1 MIAETMAGIA
11 LVKSGV
17 EFIKSNIQTAQDIS
31 SFAGAID
38 KMFTGQEEINKKR
51 SKNSGVGVKD
61 QLGIKSVASEVIDA
75 KLAAEAMDE
84 MRQLIDNRFGFGTWK
99 SIVDLRAQRI
109 KEQKEAELL
118 ARKKHREAVKER
130 DEAIKTAMGVVAAV
144 IVIGGMFAAMIFI
157 FTR

>member
-1 MIAETMAGIA
+1 MFAEAMAGIA

-38 KMFTGQEEINKKR
+38 NMFAGQEQINKKR
-51 SKNSGVGVKD
+51 SKKAGVGVAD

-109 KEQKEAELL
+109 KEQKEAEEL
-118 ARKKHREAVKER
+118 ARKKQRQANQER
-130 DEAIKTAMGVVAAV
+130 DHAIKTALGAIAAV
-144 IVIGGMFAAMIFI
+144 MVIGGMFVAMVFV
-157 FTR
+157 FTN

>member
-1 MIAETMAGIA
+1 MFAEAMAGIA

-38 KMFTGQEEINKKR
+38 NMFAGQEQINKKR
-51 SKNSGVGVKD
+51 SKKAGVGVAD

-109 KEQKEAELL
+109 KEQKEAEEL
-118 ARKKHREAVKER
+118 ARKKQRQANEER
-130 DEAIKTAMGVVAAV
+130 DHAIKTALGAVAAIV
-144 IVIGGMFAAMIFI
+144 VIGGMFVAMVVVFKS
-157 FTR
+157 

>member
-1 MIAETMAGIA
+1 MFAEAMAGIA

-17 EFIKSNIQTAQDIS
+17 EFIKSNIQTAQDIG

-38 KMFTGQEEINKKR
+38 NMFAGQEQINKKR
-51 SKNSGVGVKD
+51 SKKAGVGVAD

-109 KEQKEAELL
+109 KEQKEAEEL
-118 ARKKHREAVKER
+118 ARRKQRQANQER
-130 DEAIKTAMGVVAAV
+130 DHAIKTAVGAIAAV
-144 IVIGGMFAAMIFI
+144 MVIGGMFVAMVFV
-157 FTR
+157 FTN